1 MTAFSARIWL
11 EVPADSAPLKITS
24 PDGTISPGNW
34 LATQAE
40 KARLSDVI
48 IPITTDDWKRAT
60 INFTSETDTLVTL
73 SLLGPWNEKSAPE
86 YVLYDQLSLTGA
98 TLANLSFEEKEGPG
112 FRSWQS
118 PEIPFGQ
125 WLIVNEVALDG
136 DNIAPAWNNTPIAQS
151 IAVKAGV
158 PVLLTLFAKAA
169 SPPGSEK
176 LFPLGQKTPA
186 HAAAREIQR
195 GINFGNP
202 WEVAP
207 PFSWQIEYSPQDVD
221 HAAAEGFD
229 HLRLPISWQH
239 YLIRKNGRSEISPK
253 LLTEI
258 DPIINRAL
266 EKKMHVII
274 DWHHFDDFT
283 SAPMPFNSNLLM
295 AGKRA
300 AGPSTWVNSAPALSL
315 IPQAVPATPMRSGLL
330 PKSATSSGLSGTGK
344 PTLPTG
350 TKNPKS
356 LCSKRRFLESEICC
370 CSNLLPFG
378 VNKILSLNSSNGIRV
393 FGIAGLALGG
403 RII

>member
-169 SPPGSEK
+169 LPPAKSSGASILATPGKSLRPFPGKSNTPRKTSTTPPPRASITCAFPFPGSTIS
-176 LFPLGQKTPA
+176 FVKT
-186 HAAAREIQR
+186 AAPRFRPSSSPRSIPSS
-195 GINFGNP
+195 IVP
-202 WEVAP
+202 W
-207 PFSWQIEYSPQDVD
+207 
-221 HAAAEGFD
+221 
-229 HLRLPISWQH
+229 
-239 YLIRKNGRSEISPK
+239 
-253 LLTEI
+253 
-258 DPIINRAL
+258 
-266 EKKMHVII
+266 
-274 DWHHFDDFT
+274 
-283 SAPMPFNSNLLM
+283 
-295 AGKRA
+295 KR
-300 AGPSTWVNSAPALSL
+300 
-315 IPQAVPATPMRSGLL
+315 RC
-330 PKSATSSGLSGTGK
+330 TSSSIGIISMTSPAPRCLSTA
-344 PTLPTG
+344 
-350 TKNPKS
+350 
-356 LCSKRRFLESEICC
+356 IC
-370 CSNLLPFG
+370 
-378 VNKILSLNSSNGIRV
+378 
-393 FGIAGLALGG
+393 
-403 RII
+403 